1 MLDRRQIVAF
11 AALAGAFFSF
21 SAHAADPVPF
31 TMAGFDEAQ
40 KAGRSILIEVHAPW
54 CPTCKA
60 QAPILSQIHKSD
72 AYKALVVLHVDFDT
86 QKDALKRLNAQM
98 QSTLITFKGT
108 TETGRSVGDTKPDS
122 IAALVA
128 KAL

>member
-1 MLDRRQIVAF
+1 MLNRRHTLALTLFSGVFLALPAM
-11 AALAGAFFSF
+11 AAE
-21 SAHAADPVPF
+21 PVPF
-31 TMAGFDEAQ
+31 TMVGFDQAQ

-60 QAPILSQIHKSD
+60 QAPILSEIRKGE
-72 AYKALVVLHVDFDT
+72 AYKNLLVLHVDFDT
-86 QKDALKRLNAQM
+86 QKDVLKRLNVQM
-98 QSTLITFKGT
+98 QSTLITFKGSS
-108 TETGRSVGDTKPDS
+108 ETGRSVGDTKPDT